1 MKGNNNVSAV
11 DFIKAWQRSSSTR
24 EVCARLNLPYSTR
37 SSCRFRSRAKSY
49 RKRGVPLKFFPKQLI
64 QAKDWSALR
73 ELAQEELDR
82 NEGGE

>member
-1 MKGNNNVSAV
+1 MKGKNDVDAV

-24 EVCARLNLPYSTR
+24 EVCARLNLPYSAGASR
-37 SSCRFRSRAKSY
+37 RFRCRAREY
-49 RKRGVPLKFFPKQLI
+49 RKRGVPLKRYPKNLI
-64 QAKDWSALR
+64 QGKDWSALR